1 MSTRDS
7 MSGGI
12 SQLPPSLPYFNYVS
26 NRQTTIT
33 NHLSV
38 RLRIQ
43 YVQHSGR
50 RLAPMYCWQLTHWR
64 KICPSSVKKQLFVG
78 EGSGRG
84 GGMVIR
90 VAAKTFLKMI
100 LRKNLEILILRVAE
114 FFVNFMK
121 HEIETCVWNICE
133 TQRKFRETKSKNCF
147 IAYPFYWSCYSIVVV
162 SEQYLHQNSLQKY
175 IYWKV

>member
-1 MSTRDS
+1 MFLTDRQR
-7 MSGGI
+7 
-12 SQLPPSLPYFNYVS
+12 SQFTYRSECVP
-26 NRQTTIT
+26 
-33 NHLSV
+33 
-38 RLRIQ
+38 IQ

-84 GGMVIR
+84 GGGMGIW

-100 LRKNLEILILRVAE
+100 LRKNLKILILRVAK
-114 FFVNFMK
+114 FSVNFMK

-147 IAYPFYWSCYSIVVV
+147 IAYPFYWSCYSIVIV

-175 IYWKV
+175 IY